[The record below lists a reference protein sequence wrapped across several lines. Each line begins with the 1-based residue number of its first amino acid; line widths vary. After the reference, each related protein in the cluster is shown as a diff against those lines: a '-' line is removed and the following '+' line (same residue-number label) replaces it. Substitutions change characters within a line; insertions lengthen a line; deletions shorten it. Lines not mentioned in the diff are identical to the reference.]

1 MEKAAIT
8 KITKRDHIWKAL
20 MIGQPFIFDGD
31 HGYDLKSMGFK
42 EYPWINKKVD
52 KDFII
57 KNSYYINKHNKENFN
72 KIVKENTN
80 YSLFAKQVFTF

>member
-1 MEKAAIT
+1 MEKAAVT
-8 KITKRDHIWKAL
+8 KIINKDHVWKAL

-31 HGYDLKSMGFK
+31 LNLNKLGFK

-52 KDFII
+52 KTFVR
-57 KNSYYINKHNKENFN
+57 KNSYFINKHNKENFN

-80 YSLFAKQVFTF
+80 YSFFAKQVFTF